1 MQSLN
6 CALIVSLLIAA
17 IILKVVK
24 MADTIGDVQIV
35 FVFVSS
41 DLQSNIHN
49 QLTVM
54 TNDLSEG
61 TKCH

>member
-6 CALIVSLLIAA
+6 CALIVALLIAA

-35 FVFVSS
+35 FVLS

-61 TKCH
+61 NKCH